1 LQCSIPSCM
10 RGMRNTIPLLVADL
24 GSANDTYTTVAIPVL
39 TLVRLRTFRRGPEV
53 ILIDVNLRPPSHDDD
68 VWSE

>member
-1 LQCSIPSCM
+1 M